1 LSTQEFIT
9 WIRRTGQFG
18 LVLFSLT
25 SLTIYLVQD
34 WNQQTVLHQFTE
46 NLESEVED
54 RTIEL
59 RANQKKLEP
68 MTLEDFLTL
77 LLNRR
82 SFADRAIVEVSN
94 AIRYQRPVS

>member
-1 LSTQEFIT
+1 MSTQEFIT

-82 SFADRAIVEVSN
+82 SFANQAIL
-94 AIRYQRPVS
+94 